1 MRLPVQA
8 IDSFHRSCLADIDPV
23 WSFMEHKTSEE
34 LWSSQSVRILGGFR
48 NSLWLQFIQMSSA
61 WRNHKPE
68 DSNADITTLARLG
81 MIVEITVVVVAH
93 ALNVS
98 GEAISIQTPWR
109 PAEAFDPNPY
119 TALSD
124 FHRKVMTSAHP
135 DLPHAWRPLQPSGP
149 AVTASHM
156 WSTPSSGQ
164 SGYVMHAVTS
174 GQELKGTFH
183 HTVQTRPN
191 PTYVTKS
198 AAAET
203 INLKRPEA
211 TLTFIRPS
219 RRPFLSMGR
228 GSPTSQV
235 RHGTIG
241 CLQDEVV
248 LKQSTH
254 SPASHPK
261 SSKQPAKLKQPPL
274 RRVPL
279 RGWGQPR

>member
-1 MRLPVQA
+1 MLEG
-8 IDSFHRSCLADIDPV
+8 HCNL
-23 WSFMEHKTSEE
+23 
-34 LWSSQSVRILGGFR
+34 
-48 NSLWLQFIQMSSA
+48 
-61 WRNHKPE
+61 
-68 DSNADITTLARLG
+68 
-81 MIVEITVVVVAH
+81 
-93 ALNVS
+93 
-98 GEAISIQTPWR
+98 
-109 PAEAFDPNPY
+109 
-119 TALSD
+119 
-124 FHRKVMTSAHP
+124 
-135 DLPHAWRPLQPSGP
+135 

-254 SPASHPK
+254 APASHPK

-279 RGWGQPR
+279 RG